1 MVLRDMAAADLDAVM
16 LIEKEAFV
24 TPWSRLSFEAELEKS
39 YARCL
44 VAERNG
50 RAIGYLIGWI
60 LSDEAHI
67 ANVAVAR
74 SHRRRGV
81 AEALIREFLTRSV
94 GCVKVFLEVRQSNR
108 AARQLYQKLGFYE
121 IAVRKNYYEEEGE
134 DALVMKADL

>member
-24 TPWSRLSFEAELEKS
+24 TPWSRLSFGAELEKS

-44 VAERNG
+44 VAEKNDRV
-50 RAIGYLIGWI
+50 IGYLIGWI

-74 SHRRRGV
+74 SQRRRGV
-81 AEALIREFLTRSV
+81 AEALIREFLTRSA